1 MGKTLPGELV
11 EVLDLVGVSWPNIDE
26 DEVRGCA
33 KDYRKLAEGLRDVIT
48 EGNNACSNI
57 VGGRSKGLTVTAIDR
72 RWGKLTSKD
81 LTTFAKAL
89 DDLGDALDDCAAL
102 IEGCKVVCI
111 AELGATAAAA
121 TAGVVGMFFT
131 VGLSGLLSAGA
142 ILACRIALHEA
153 IDYAVGEITS
163 IVTDKIEAKIL
174 SKIEAVFTDHL
185 DADDNPA
192 DYASGSADMAQ
203 DLVIE
208 FDEFDR
214 ASGGYK
220 ETRDNFDKK
229 KGEHKSGGGSRRSSV
244 KKDSRFHKLSTVM
257 DKAEDAVDKK
267 ADETVDILEKHGGNI
282 DKSKK
287 GHKQTDKE
295 RKEDLDRCKVD
306 GGDDVP
312 MYLLNA
318 DGTVEQLHADGRTPT
333 KINGSEVGIRDI
345 LESDGTVWRSRATD
359 KGNNPF
365 GLSPSP
371 DNPKVESKRL
381 GKNQTSDLAY
391 ATQLARYSKG
401 DYKGGNY
408 AAADYVDADGNK
420 VVLVGHSKGVHS
432 ERTIGYPVLKHGKES
447 GIQSIYTEREPCQE
461 SGSWCDQWLG
471 KHFGKNLE
479 VSHSLSYDQSSV
491 DGKRPSSYS
500 IDGEHRAYRKNLE
513 DWHNKNGL
521 GAMMTES
528 DGAQMETAR
537 KGKRG

>member
-1 MGKTLPGELV
+1 MGNTLPDELV

-26 DEVRGCA
+26 DEVRSCA
-33 KDYRKLAEGLRDVIT
+33 KDYRKLAEGLRDVIK

-81 LTTFAKAL
+81 LTTFATAL
-89 DDLGDALDDCAAL
+89 DDLGDALDGCAGL

-111 AELGATAAAA
+111 GELTATASAA
-121 TAGVVGMFFT
+121 TAGVIGMFFT
-131 VGLSGLLSAGA
+131 AGLSGLLSAGA

-163 IVTDKIEAKIL
+163 IVTSEIEGAIL
-174 SKIEAVFTDHL
+174 SKIESIFTDHL

-214 ASGGYK
+214 ASGGYRK
-220 ETRDNFDKK
+220 TRDNFDKK
-229 KGEHKSGGGSRRSSV
+229 KGDHKSGGGSRRGSV

-257 DKAEDAVDKK
+257 DKAEDAIDKK
-267 ADETVDILEKHGGNI
+267 ADETVDMLEKHGGEI
-282 DKSKK
+282 DESKK
-287 GHKQTDKE
+287 KHKQTDQE
-295 RKEDLDRCKVD
+295 RKEELERCKID
-306 GGDDVP
+306 SGDDVP

-318 DGTVEQLHADGRTPT
+318 DGTVEKIHADGSQPT
-333 KINGSEVGIRDI
+333 KINGTEVGIRDI
-345 LESDGTVWRSRATD
+345 LDSDGKVWRARPTD
-359 KGNNPF
+359 ERKNPF
-365 GLSPSP
+365 RLSPSP
-371 DNPKVESKRL
+371 DSPKVESRRL
-381 GKNQTSDLAY
+381 GKNQKSDLAY
-391 ATQLARYSKG
+391 ATQLARFSKG

-420 VVLVGHSKGVHS
+420 VVLVGHSQGVHS

-471 KHFGKNLE
+471 KYFGKDLE
-479 VSHSLSYDQSSV
+479 VTHSLSYDQSSV

-500 IDGEHRAYRKNLE
+500 IDGEHRVYRKNLQ
-513 DWHNKNGL
+513 DWHNKHGI

-528 DGAQMETAR
+528 DGAAMEAAR
-537 KGKRG
+537 KGRRG